1 MCIIFNIC
9 LIKIYEVVYMELY
22 KKCRINPFDFAFLNV
37 DSLEM
42 RRNFNDEIVYSRKHE
57 YEKMKKLDDVKDT
70 NDE

>member
-1 MCIIFNIC
+1 
-9 LIKIYEVVYMELY
+9 MELY